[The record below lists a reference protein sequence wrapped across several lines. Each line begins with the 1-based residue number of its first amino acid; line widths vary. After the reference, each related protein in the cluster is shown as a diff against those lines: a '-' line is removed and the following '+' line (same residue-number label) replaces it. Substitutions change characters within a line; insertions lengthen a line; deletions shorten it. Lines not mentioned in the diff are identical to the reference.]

1 MKTRTNF
8 IVLFFA
14 FAALAF
20 SGCGEK
26 PHGDPVGPSPT
37 AAKPDPVTFTTPD
50 AAHVIISANFYKA
63 DVENAPAVIL
73 IHQRGSNK
81 EAWGPFIDKILAR
94 GYNVLA
100 FDVRG
105 HGGSTKKTDG
115 SVVGQ
120 PEQGQWWE
128 CKKDAQAAIDFLLTK
143 GINKDKI
150 AVIGASVGA
159 SVATY
164 AASENARIK
173 GVIML
178 SPVMSIDPAVAQA
191 AASLGDRKVFIYYSK
206 GDTRGGNEESAK
218 QFAAQMT
225 ESPPVMH
232 AFDGSDHGMA
242 MLGKKYGDTDVDESI
257 LKELDSILK

>member
-1 MKTRTNF
+1 MKMLINV
-8 IVLFFA
+8 IVLTL
-14 FAALAF
+14 AALLL
-20 SGCGEK
+20 SGCGGGKGADGNPPEPK
-26 PHGDPVGPSPT
+26 ATKTEVNFTAEDGVVIHGNLFMPAAENPPV
-37 AAKPDPVTFTTPD
+37 V
-50 AAHVIISANFYKA
+50 
-63 DVENAPAVIL
+63 L
-73 IHQRGSNK
+73 LLHQRGGNK
-81 EAWGPFIDKILAR
+81 ESWNPLIDKLVAK
-94 GYNVLA
+94 GCAVLA
-100 FDVRG
+100 IDMRG

-115 SVVGQ
+115 SVVGE
-120 PEQGQWWE
+120 PEQGHWWE

-143 GINKDKI
+143 GINKGKI

-164 AASENARIK
+164 AVSENARIK

-178 SPVMSIDPAVAQA
+178 SPVMAIDPAVAQA

-218 QFAAQMT
+218 QFAAQVT
-225 ESPPVMH
+225 KSPPVMH